1 MLKYYLCRS
10 GKIPTSVHPF
20 VKQEELRKVKPQPQ
34 PGEIQVIYRLRN
46 AFLGVWRSL
55 SKRASKP

>member
-1 MLKYYLCRS
+1 MLKYYLDRP

-20 VKQEELRKVKPQPQ
+20 VKQEELRKVQPQPQ
-34 PGEIQVIYRLRN
+34 FIYPLRK

-55 SKRASKP
+55 FRWQR